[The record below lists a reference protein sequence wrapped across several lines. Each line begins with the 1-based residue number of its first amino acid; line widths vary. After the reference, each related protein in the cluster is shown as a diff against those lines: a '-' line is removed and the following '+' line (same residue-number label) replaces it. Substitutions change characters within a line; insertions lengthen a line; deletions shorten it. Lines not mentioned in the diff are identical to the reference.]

1 MIAHRLSTVRNANV
15 LAALKDGVVAELGT
29 HDELMDVKGI
39 YYELVTNQ
47 TLGKS
52 DIKVDEI
59 AQVDE
64 IEDLENTSFRE
75 GSPSFVDRSKRG
87 RQTSVS
93 KQLSRQLSSKSS
105 CEYLR

>member
-1 MIAHRLSTVRNANV
+1 M

-29 HDELMDVKGI
+29 HNELMDVKGI

-52 DIKVDEI
+52 DDKEDEI
-59 AQVDE
+59 AQVNE
-64 IEDLENTSFRE
+64 IEDLSNTSFRE
-75 GSPSFVDRSKRG
+75 GTPSFSDRSKRG
-87 RQTSVS
+87 RHTSVS

-105 CEYLR
+105 LEYILYVNNVNSCN